1 MGTIS
6 TAAERLYR
14 ERLASTTW
22 VGFDLDDTLH
32 EFRHASAAASKRVFS
47 AISER
52 YAIPTTLLQ
61 RQYALILREKTSHS
75 FSDGR
80 LSHEYRRERF
90 VTLLASFEVSIED
103 DFVQELL
110 TLYESSLAASL
121 KLKAGALNLLQ
132 RLKCLGKK
140 IVVITEGPQD
150 AQEWTLTEL
159 GIATYI
165 DYLATTNQFKVTKTT
180 GLFLRVLKH
189 LNITPN
195 SIVYIGDTMERDIIP
210 ATNEGILCIHLAG
223 TQDGVSGDG
232 VCQVS
237 ELTEVEKLLQ
247 DGTVV

>member
-6 TAAERLYR
+6 TDTERFYR
-14 ERLASTTW
+14 ERLASAKW

-32 EFRHASAAASKRVFS
+32 EFRHASGAASKSVFS

-52 YAIPTTLLQ
+52 YAISTALLHT
-61 RQYALILREKTSHS
+61 QYALILREKTSHS

-90 VTLLASFEVSIED
+90 VTLLASFELSID
-103 DFVQELL
+103 DGFVQELL

-121 KLKAGALNLLQ
+121 RLKSGALSLLQ
-132 RLKCLGKK
+132 RLKRLGKK

-150 AQEWTLTEL
+150 AQEWTLTQL
-159 GIATYI
+159 GIATYV

-180 GLFLRVLKH
+180 GFFLRVLEH
-189 LNITPN
+189 LNVMPDD
-195 SIVYIGDTMERDIIP
+195 IVYIGDSMERDIVP

-223 TQDGVSGDG
+223 TQGGLASDG
-232 VCQVS
+232 VCQIS
-237 ELTEVEKLLQ
+237 ELAEVEKLLQ